1 MRKSANVYVGNI
13 KNKNMAEEDITAEP
27 TITSEDFDA
36 LRVLMHNVK
45 GLSVVSGN
53 ELSLPEQAPEE

>member
-36 LRVLMHNVK
+36 LRVLMHSVK

>member
-1 MRKSANVYVGNI
+1 
-13 KNKNMAEEDITAEP
+13 MAEEDISAEP

-45 GLSVVSGN
+45 GLSVVSTN
-53 ELSLPEQAPEE
+53 TLSLPEQQPSEE

>member
-1 MRKSANVYVGNI
+1 
-13 KNKNMAEEDITAEP
+13 MAEEDITAEP

-53 ELSLPEQAPEE
+53 ELSLPEQSPSEE